1 MAAFHPQGVEALPTE
16 FAVFPLPG
24 ALLLPRGRLPL
35 NIFEPRYLAMV
46 EDALGAGRMF
56 GMIQPDLRL
65 PPAPDGP
72 ALYHV
77 GCLGRLTA
85 FSETEDGRFLITL
98 TGVARFAVA
107 RELPGRR
114 GYRRIAASFEGFTAD
129 LGPEPAES
137 CGGRGELLARLRAYF
152 AHRGFEANWSAIEA
166 MPDAEL
172 VTTLCMVCPF
182 DPIEKQAL
190 LEAPGAADRFAA
202 LLALLQIGTH
212 DHDDGAPGRTV
223 S

>member
-46 EDALGAGRMF
+46 EDALGAGRTF

-65 PPAPDGP
+65 PAVPEGP

-77 GCLGRLTA
+77 GCLGRLTS
-85 FSETEDGRFLITL
+85 FSETEDGGFLITL

-107 RELPGRR
+107 RELPARR
-114 GYRRIAASFEGFTAD
+114 GYRRVAASFAGFAAD
-129 LGPEPAES
+129 LGPAPDETGA
-137 CGGRGELLARLRAYF
+137 RRADLLARLRAYF
-152 AHRGFEANWSAIEA
+152 AHRGFEANWSTIEA
-166 MPDAEL
+166 MADAEL

-182 DPIEKQAL
+182 DPLEKQAL
-190 LEAPGAADRFAA
+190 LEAPGAAERFAV

-212 DHDDGAPGRTV
+212 DREDGAPGRTV